1 MQLLTCKLCCAV
13 SAVESRGWRISYLSR
28 GQGLTRDT
36 LEEVTE
42 AEDLWPQS
50 RDTRNPARKPSTKEA
65 RPVTTAMVT
74 ACNISSI
81 SLSLLC

>member
-1 MQLLTCKLCCAV
+1 M
-13 SAVESRGWRISYLSR
+13 SR

-50 RDTRNPARKPSTKEA
+50 RDTRNPARKPSTSEPA
-65 RPVTTAMVT
+65 QAISTAMQ
-74 ACNISSI
+74 
-81 SLSLLC
+81 L

>member
-1 MQLLTCKLCCAV
+1 MLCCQCG
-13 SAVESRGWRISYLSR
+13 VEQGLEERISYLSR

-50 RDTRNPARKPSTKEA
+50 RDTRNPARKPSTREA

-74 ACNISSI
+74 ACNTTSI
-81 SLSLLC
+81 SLCLW